1 MTARTRREHGSGG
14 VYQRASDG
22 RWIATIEA
30 GTTISGTRR
39 RITVSAKTESECK
52 AKLKKKRQEIDLNGA
67 PAAGVHGSTTVKT
80 WAAEWLKMHERA
92 VRPKTFATDR
102 SSVGRWIIPTIGR
115 RRLAELT
122 PADVRQVTTAV
133 SDAGRSSTTAR
144 YAQGVLTRMLR
155 AAIVEGHAVPQRVL
169 MTKAPAKAASTRGAI
184 PIEQAKAI
192 LAVAAD
198 QPGGSRWVAALL
210 QGMRQAECIGLT
222 WECVDFDRGLIDVSW
237 QLQQLPYKDRARGI
251 FRVPDG
257 YEARQLRLSWHLVR
271 PKTSSGYR
279 VLPMLPW
286 FATSLQTWKEIA
298 PESKYGLVWARPN
311 GDPLDPP
318 EDSEAWNAT
327 QEAAGVAKAD
337 GERYTLHEARHTTAT
352 LLMEANVPD
361 VVVTSILGHSSI
373 VTSKGYQHAADKQTR
388 DAMEQVAGLLGL
400 GA

>member
-14 VYQRASDG
+14 VYQRSSDG

-52 AKLKKKRQEIDLNGA
+52 AKLKKKRQEIDRDGA
-67 PAAGVHGSTTVKT
+67 PAAGVHSSTTVKS
-80 WAAEWLKMHERA
+80 WAAEWLKMHVRA
-92 VRPKTFATDR
+92 VRPKTYATDA
-102 SSVGRWIIPTIGR
+102 SSLKRWIIPTIGR

-122 PADVRQVTTAV
+122 PADVRQVTATV
-133 SDAGRSSTTAR
+133 TDAGRSSTTAR

-184 PIEQAKAI
+184 PTEQAKAL
-192 LAVAAD
+192 LAAAAGRSD
-198 QPGGSRWVAALL
+198 GSRWVAAFL
-210 QGMRQAECIGLT
+210 QGMRQSECIGLT
-222 WECVDFDRGLIDVSW
+222 WDCVDFDRGLIDISW
-237 QLQQLPYKDRARGI
+237 QLQQLPYKDRAAGT

-257 YEARQLRLSWHLVR
+257 YESRQLRLSWHLTR
-271 PKTSSGYR
+271 PKTKSGYR
-279 VLPMLPW
+279 ALPLLPW
-286 FATSLQTWKEIA
+286 LATALQEWRAVA
-298 PESKYGLVWARPN
+298 PAGPYGLVWTRPN
-311 GDPLDPP
+311 GDPLSSTD
-318 EDSEAWNAT
+318 DTNAWVAL
-327 QEAAGVAKAD
+327 QEAANVSRPTGD
-337 GERYTLHEARHTTAT
+337 SYTLHEARHTTAT

-388 DAMEQVAGLLGL
+388 DATEQIAGLLGL